1 MSTGD
6 AISALSL
13 IVQCVMVL
21 IISPIYRKITSI
33 EEKLDHYRRIHD
45 CESRMCRHD
54 GEIKGIRE
62 MLTNHEGRISKIEGQ
77 TSRNKDAIQ
86 GDSLAN

>member
-33 EEKLDHYRRIHD
+33 EEKLDHYRRSSD
-45 CESRMCRHD
+45 CESLMCRHD
-54 GEIKGIRE
+54 GEIKSLRAT
-62 MLTNHEGRISKIEGQ
+62 LTHPEGRLSQLEGQ
-77 TSRNKDAIQ
+77 TYKE
-86 GDSLAN
+86 